1 MPNLFLP
8 LCLSLNHLDESWT
21 LGSISSE
28 ITHAGIHNTPLRAVA
43 SGRGG
48 RVDRLMWACH
58 PHWSWQSWPRCTA
71 QYRDQLISKSSND
84 LVSKRSGQAWLLSHL
99 ASAWKLILPAAPYI
113 DFLFPVTASKILSP
127 LVIHAVGIPELLINK

>member
-1 MPNLFLP
+1 MPNFFLL

-21 LGSISSE
+21 SGSISSE
-28 ITHAGIHNTPLRAVA
+28 MTHTGIHNTPPCAVA

-48 RVDRLMWACH
+48 CVDRLVWVCH
-58 PHWSWQSWPRCTA
+58 PHWAWQSWPRCTA

-84 LVSKRSGQAWLLSHL
+84 LGSKRSGQPWLLSHL
-99 ASAWKLILPAAPYI
+99 ASAWKLILPAAPHI

-127 LVIHAVGIPELLINK
+127 LVIYALGYFRALN